1 MTLPPAAGL
10 PAGVDKRLYYGYNT
24 VGNRI
29 IDVVQFGEGVT
40 AVVSFDGLRLEEG
53 SPIYLQIIRCLERGI
68 AAGAVADGDELPSR
82 RVLSARL
89 GVNPNTIQKAF
100 RLLEEEGLI
109 SSRAGAKSAVTLTPE
124 RAAAIRRRLLEEE
137 AAALVR
143 SLRQLG
149 LDREGA
155 AALVLRLWDG
165 ETEREEEAP

>member
-1 MTLPPAAGL
+1 M
-10 PAGVDKRLYYGYNT
+10 
-24 VGNRI
+24 
-29 IDVVQFGEGVT
+29 
-40 AVVSFDGLRLEEG
+40 VSFDGLRLEEG

-89 GVNPNTIQKAF
+89 GVNPITIQKAF